1 MMEYE
6 SQLSEIIANLL
17 ISKISQNSPKKR
29 ARSLKSNS
37 QSNSGPSAEQVSSQ
51 FKSQK
56 DVKFSNNLFFS
67 LQLLNH
73 LEHLRKCCSYVNN
86 SNVTAMY
93 VHEKMQRALQQAFA
107 HCDDRQKVNFTF
119 KIFFK
124 DEIIVK
130 RLLR

>member
-1 MMEYE
+1 MEYE

-37 QSNSGPSAEQVSSQ
+37 QSNSGPSAEQVSLSY
-51 FKSQK
+51 
-56 DVKFSNNLFFS
+56 KFSLILFKLKKPNSF
-67 LQLLNH
+67 QLLNH

-107 HCDDRQKVNFTF
+107 HCDDRQKVRRF
-119 KIFFK
+119 I
-124 DEIIVK
+124 
-130 RLLR
+130 